1 MVGLPRRGERLT
13 EGPPAAE
20 FGFPRTD
27 LRRRLVEAIL
37 RGEKTSTTG
46 LLSDYEREGDPLP
59 RVGERFQLIDERDQ
73 SVGIIETT
81 EVWVSTIGEVDL
93 PFAIDEGE
101 GFSSV
106 DQWRAAHEEFWL
118 SYADE
123 TRAWLNDPGWHPT
136 ADTKIVCERFR
147 LVEPVVLP
155 PADMSPS

>member
-1 MVGLPRRGERLT
+1 MGLPRRGERLT
-13 EGPPAAE
+13 EGLPPAE

-46 LLSDYEREGDPLP
+46 LLSDYERDGDPLP
-59 RVGERFQLIDERDQ
+59 EVGERFQLIDEHDQ
-73 SVGIIETT
+73 PVGIIETT

-93 PFAIDEGE
+93 AFAIDEGE
-101 GFSSV
+101 GFTSV
-106 DQWRAAHEEFWL
+106 EEWRDAHEGFWL

-123 TRAWLNDPGWHPT
+123 TRAWLNDPDWHPT

-147 LVEPVVLP
+147 LVEPVVRTP
-155 PADMSPS
+155 PGVSPS

>member
-1 MVGLPRRGERLT
+1 MGLPRRGERLT
-13 EGPPAAE
+13 EGLPPAE

-46 LLSDYEREGDPLP
+46 LLSDYERDGEPLP
-59 RVGERFQLIDERDQ
+59 TVGERFRLIDERDR

-81 EVWVSTIGEVDL
+81 EVWVTTVGEVDL

-101 GFSSV
+101 GFTSV
-106 DQWRAAHEEFWL
+106 AEWRTAHEAFWL

-123 TRAWLNDPGWHPT
+123 IRSWLKDPDWRPT
-136 ADTKIVCERFR
+136 ADTQIVCERFR
-147 LVEPVVLP
+147 LIEPVG
-155 PADMSPS
+155 